1 MKSTLKSLTASL
13 AMLVM
18 VVSLLAACGGNSST
32 NADETNKPAT
42 ETANQATVNPATEKP
57 ATETPVEVKT
67 LTFSINAS
75 TLRPGY
81 QALIDYINAN
91 SEKFGAKLEVDKFP
105 DGAPGEQVVQARF
118 ASGEVPDIQWYYG
131 ATQTTQKIAA
141 DKFAD
146 LGGSPWTSD
155 YDAETLKSKGF
166 TIDGKLIMAPI
177 GETNLFGMVY
187 NKKVFSDAGI
197 QDVPKTWAEFLAD
210 CEAIKAKSVTPVYYS
225 GKDSWSL
232 QIIPKFG
239 STLESQNLP
248 VTELIDNVNT
258 NKTHFSDLKLEA
270 DSLAKYKELID
281 KGYVQKTWLSDT
293 YQNAQTALLDGK
305 VGMYPMGSWVQAEL
319 LKANPEKYKDLGY
332 FAIPLTGD
340 GTFYIGEPAG
350 LYAPSGGKNVELSK
364 KIISFMASKEGQEI
378 YFKAQPG
385 VPFMKGVNVELTDML
400 KDAGDMVNSGKGKI
414 SYSDYLKYD
423 QGDYVGMLQQLGI
436 GQLTIEK
443 MNSQRDAAMKKAA
456 TAKGDTNWK

>member
-1 MKSTLKSLTASL
+1 MKSTLKSSMTTFAAL
-13 AMLVM
+13 AMIVP
-18 VVSLLAACGGNSST
+18 LLAACGGNSST
-32 NADETNKPAT
+32 NADETNASAT
-42 ETANQATVNPATEKP
+42 QASNESKDNSK
-57 ATETPVEVKT
+57 TETPPAEVKT

-81 QALIDYINAN
+81 QALIDYVNAN
-91 SEKFGAKLEVDKFP
+91 PEKFGAKLEVDKFP
-105 DGAPGEQVVQARF
+105 DGNPGDQVVQARF
-118 ASGEVPDIQWYYG
+118 TSGEVPDIQWYYL
-131 ATQTTQKIAA
+131 ASQTTQKIAA
-141 DKFAD
+141 DYFAD
-146 LGGSPWTSD
+146 LGGSPWTND
-155 YDAETLKSKGF
+155 YDAETLKSKAF
-166 TIDGKLIMAPI
+166 TSDGKLIMAPI

-197 QDVPKTWAEFLAD
+197 QSVPKTWDEFLAA
-210 CEAIKAKSVTPVYYS
+210 CEAIKAKGLTSVYYS

-239 STLESQNLP
+239 STLEGQNVP
-248 VTELIDNVNT
+248 VTELIDNINT
-258 NKTHFSDLKLEA
+258 NKTHISDLKLEA
-270 DSLAKYKELID
+270 DSMAKFKELID
-281 KGYVQKTWLSDT
+281 KGYVQKSWLSDT
-293 YQNAQTALLDGK
+293 YQNAQTALLDGTA
-305 VGMYPMGSWVQAEL
+305 GMYPMGSWVQAEL

-436 GQLTIEK
+436 GQLTVEK
-443 MNSQRDAAMKKAA
+443 MNSLRDAAMKKAA
-456 TAKGDTNWK
+456 NAKGDANWK